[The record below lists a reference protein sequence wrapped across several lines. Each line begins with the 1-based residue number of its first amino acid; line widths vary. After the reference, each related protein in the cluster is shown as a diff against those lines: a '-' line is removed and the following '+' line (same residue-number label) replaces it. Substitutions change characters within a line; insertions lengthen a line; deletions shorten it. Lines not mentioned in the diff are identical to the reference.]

1 MAAKLVLRLNNIYWR
16 YIMALG
22 ALKVNGD
29 STAVVSTDVD
39 YNTDGSART
48 ATGIIAPGMSGRITA
63 YKITSVGG
71 YAASNLTLESGINR
85 TSGNV
90 GLVSQIIGVI
100 QQRNTVVAYQV
111 ESGSSQLSVL
121 VEHSAWGDAELQA
134 YIRANITQLG
144 VYGNSTV
151 SSAAVSSTG
160 GLKLS

>member
-1 MAAKLVLRLNNIYWR
+1 MAIGQTR
-16 YIMALG
+16 
-22 ALKVNGD
+22 VNGD
-29 STAVVSTDVD
+29 ATAVVATDID
-39 YNTDGSART
+39 LNTDGSART

-63 YKITSVGG
+63 YKITGVGG

-100 QQRNTVVAYQV
+100 QQRNTVVAYQA
-111 ESGSSQLSVL
+111 ESSSSQLSVL

-151 SSAAVSSTG
+151 SSVTVSSTG
-160 GLKLS
+160 GLKLV

>member
-1 MAAKLVLRLNNIYWR
+1 
-16 YIMALG
+16 MALG

-29 STAVVSTDVD
+29 ATAVVATDID
-39 YNTDGSART
+39 SNTDGSART
-48 ATGIIAPGMSGRITA
+48 ATGIIATGMTGRITA
-63 YKITSVGG
+63 YKITGVGG

-90 GLVSQIIGVI
+90 GLVTQMLSVI

-111 ESGSSQLSVL
+111 ESGSNQLSAL
-121 VEHSAWGDAELQA
+121 VEHSAWSDAELQA

-151 SSAAVSSTG
+151 SSVTVSSTG
-160 GLKLS
+160 GLKLA

>member
-1 MAAKLVLRLNNIYWR
+1 
-16 YIMALG
+16 MALG
-22 ALKVNGD
+22 VLKVNGD
-29 STAVVSTDVD
+29 ATAVVATDID
-39 YNTDGSART
+39 GNTDGAART

-63 YKITSVGG
+63 YKVAGVGG

-90 GLVSQIIGVI
+90 GVVNQMLEVI
-100 QQRNTVVAYQV
+100 QQRNIVVAYQV
-111 ESGSSQLSVL
+111 ESSSNQLSVL

-151 SSAAVSSTG
+151 SSVTVSSTG
-160 GLKLS
+160 GLKLA